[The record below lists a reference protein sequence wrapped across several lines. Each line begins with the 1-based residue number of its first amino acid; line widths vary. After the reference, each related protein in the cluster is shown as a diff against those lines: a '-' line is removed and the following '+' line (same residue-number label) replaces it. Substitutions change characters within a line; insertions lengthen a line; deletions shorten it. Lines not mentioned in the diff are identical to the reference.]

1 MSTIFLPLY
10 RYEIYEAP
18 DQKFGTMDDNMEWNG
33 MIKELI
39 EKVSYLLNT

>member
-1 MSTIFLPLY
+1 MCC

-18 DQKFGTMDDNMEWNG
+18 DGKFGTMSEDMEWDG

-39 EKVSYLLNT
+39 EKVSVGGGGKG